1 MKPSTMKHFRH
12 FLIFALGSGLLFG
25 CETVITTKL
34 DTGPTLLSVDGWLT
48 DQPGPQT
55 IRLTQTANYFNNGP
69 APVASGATVT
79 VTDNTG
85 KIYAFT
91 DPDNDGY
98 YVWTPTAKDT
108 LGRIGRTYKLSIQ
121 YGADAY
127 TAQTKMNR
135 VPPIDSLIFR
145 KKKRNPFSKV
155 EAYEAE
161 FYGRDFA
168 GAPDYYRMKY
178 YRNGELQNK
187 TNDLV
192 AVQDASIFTNSGNT
206 DGLQFIRPLR
216 QAPNPDSLY
225 NLNDVVKV
233 EMLSITADTY
243 LFLQEL
249 RQQLNNVGLFARP
262 ATNVPTNI
270 IGTTG
275 KTATG
280 YFVASAIRSR
290 TTKVTAENLRP
301 DE

>member
-1 MKPSTMKHFRH
+1 MKRFIHLAFFS
-12 FLIFALGSGLLFG
+12 LSISLLFG

-34 DTGPTLLSVDGWLT
+34 DSGPTLLSVDGWLT

-55 IRLTQTANYFNNGP
+55 IRLTQTTNYFNNGP
-69 APVASGATVT
+69 APIASGAAVT

-85 KIYAFT
+85 KSYAFT

-108 LGRIGRTYKLSIQ
+108 LGRIGRTYKLDIK

-135 VPPIDSLIFR
+135 VPTIDSLIFR
-145 KKKRNPFSKV
+145 KKKRNPFSKT
-155 EAYEAE
+155 EGYEAE
-161 FYGRDFA
+161 FYGLDPA

-192 AVQDASIFTNSGNT
+192 SVQDASIFTNSGNT

-216 QAPNPDSLY
+216 RAANPDSLY
-225 NLNDVVKV
+225 ALNDVVKV
-233 EMLSITADTY
+233 ELLSITADTY

-270 IGTTG
+270 IGATG

-280 YFVASAIRSR
+280 YFVVSAIRSR
-290 TTKVTAENLRP
+290 TATVTAENLRP